1 MKIKQI
7 AKYLLPI
14 VLVVGIVVAFLLSRM
29 SQPSGRDN
37 VLTGDV
43 ELPQD
48 QEGNYIAQ
56 RYESN
61 LIPSDTG
68 YTVNE
73 QPVDNVIRVDDGES
87 GKESEYIYIEVAD
100 TDIKD
105 LYKKDDL
112 MNGHQSTN
120 TTTSITEDMKN
131 TEDFVEI
138 PEDMVGTYTGPFR
151 GIPSEMAYDTD
162 LIKRKIDDANELY
175 IGMLYGRWTYNLS
188 EEQIAEYNI
197 SAELVI
203 ASHYQAITL
212 TEKIDEETNMV
223 THLSLSDGQVVLGSY
238 VN

>member
-68 YTVNE
+68 YTVDG

-87 GKESEYIYIEVAD
+87 GKDSEYIYIEIAD
-100 TDIKD
+100 TDIKELHKKED
-105 LYKKDDL
+105 LLD
-112 MNGHQSTN
+112 GHP
-120 TTTSITEDMKN
+120 TTDHTTQLTDNIIATDKIVKLNDKIKE
-131 TEDFVEI
+131 
-138 PEDMVGTYTGPFR
+138 TYTGPFI
-151 GIPSEMAYDTD
+151 GVPEELAYDTE
-162 LIKRKIDDANELY
+162 LVKREY
-175 IGMLYGRWTYNLS
+175 QGEYSYMGMLYGMWPYVLS
-188 EEQIAEYNI
+188 EETVTKYNI
-197 SAELVI
+197 TTELVI
-203 ASHYQAITL
+203 ASFYSGILLEETDTMRTLL
-212 TEKIDEETNMV
+212 TEGYIM
-223 THLSLSDGQVVLGSY
+223 QAAIVLD
-238 VN
+238 